1 MKLSTRE
8 DIEVPL
14 AQVFDAFADVE
25 AWERAAMRR
34 GADVVRTDNLRALG
48 VGMGWQV
55 GFDYRGKPRQLIARL
70 AKIEKPNLLTFS
82 CTASSLDGMV
92 TLEFLQLAAQRTR
105 VIVGLELK
113 PRTLAARLFLQSM
126 RLAKARVSSRYQ
138 TRVVQIC
145 TDIENRFRAKPR
157 R

>member
-8 DIEVPL
+8 DIKVPL

-25 AWERAAMRR
+25 GWERAAMRR
-34 GADVVRTDNLRALG
+34 GADVVRTNKLRAVG

-55 GFDYRGKPRQLIARL
+55 GFDYRGKPRQLIACL

-82 CTASSLDGMV
+82 GTASSLDGTV
-92 TLEFLQLAAQRTR
+92 TLEFLELAALQTR

-126 RLAKARVSSRYQ
+126 RLAKAKFSSRYQ
-138 TRVVQIC
+138 TRVAQIC
-145 TDIENRFRAKPR
+145 SDIENRYHASPGR
-157 R
+157 